1 MCEYNISFKINGESL
16 NFINKENNREI
27 NAGNSPSYINYDISR
42 GNQNKRV
49 IKNIG
54 NNNNNAN
61 FENIPILEKI
71 LKGNNNF
78 IYNHFIEMP
87 FDKEQ
92 KEGDKGIVDKELAK
106 KEDLERR
113 EKVLKR
119 KEEEFSAKKKKWEK
133 ELEAIKAKELEKQKK
148 WEKDF
153 KEMKKKET
161 ARLKEWENSLLK
173 KERELLL
180 KSQGNGH
187 LVGENNNP

>member
-16 NFINKENNREI
+16 NFINEENSREI
-27 NAGNSPSYINYDISR
+27 NSINSPSYINYDISR
-42 GNQNKRV
+42 GNRNIRV

-54 NNNNNAN
+54 NNNNNAS
-61 FENIPILEKI
+61 FENTNSNPILEKI
-71 LKGNNNF
+71 IKGNNNF

-87 FDKEQ
+87 FDKEK

-119 KEEEFSAKKKKWEK
+119 KEEEFIAKKKKWEK
-133 ELEAIKAKELEKQKK
+133 E
-148 WEKDF
+148 F
-153 KEMKKKET
+153 NEMKKKEI
-161 ARLKEWENSLLK
+161 AKLKEWEDRLLK
-173 KERELLL
+173 KEREFLL

-187 LVGENNNP
+187 LVGDNNNP

>member
-1 MCEYNISFKINGESL
+1 
-16 NFINKENNREI
+16 
-27 NAGNSPSYINYDISR
+27 
-42 GNQNKRV
+42 V

-71 LKGNNNF
+71 IKGNNNF

-92 KEGDKGIVDKELAK
+92 KEGDKRIVDKELAK
-106 KEDLERR
+106 KEDLEKR

-119 KEEEFSAKKKKWEK
+119 KEEELSEKEKKLKKWEKELYTMKAKWEKELYTMKAEMKTKWEK